1 MTAWQVAL
9 VALLAA
15 SVVADLLLWREQRRI
30 KLAHLRD
37 QQTQNYLHELET
49 HYRTLE
55 DNRRLRAEWREG
67 P

>member
-37 QQTQNYLHELET
+37 QQTQNYLHDLET

-55 DNRRLRAEWREG
+55 DRRLRAEWRDR